1 MTKNKDKV
9 NDKKEIM
16 FVKERPGEKM
26 KTKKKENKRETN
38 GRSLLQNGRLKNKR
52 KI

>member
-26 KTKKKENKRETN
+26 KTKKKKKTKGKLMAGVCYRTVD
-38 GRSLLQNGRLKNKR
+38 
-52 KI
+52 